1 MHKNLKIL
9 LAFSDKFCSCH
20 QLRLTADGILN
31 HFEYDSIK
39 FKLSQCEPKAN
50 NKFTLEFLLK
60 TMTDKQ
66 RYQENKSRKK
76 ITRCRRH
83 FHKMIK

>member
-1 MHKNLKIL
+1 MGLITYLRFYKNQFNIY
-9 LAFSDKFCSCH
+9 
-20 QLRLTADGILN
+20 I
-31 HFEYDSIK
+31 YDSIK

-83 FHKMIK
+83 FHKDKINDTIC